1 MSAILDLYQQ
11 YRDDVFR
18 YLAGLTHDAD
28 AAEELVSETFCAALT
43 ALPRYRGEADV
54 KTWLFSIAR
63 HKWYEQLRRR
73 GPQTLSQEELLG
85 LYLTD
90 NAPTPAETVELRQA
104 ADRARALLALMPKRT
119 QTVMLLRME
128 GYSFYEIGR
137 RVGISEGSARV
148 IDFRARASLR
158 DTLQKEGL
166 V

>member
-1 MSAILDLYQQ
+1 MSAILKLYET

-28 AAEELVSETFCAALT
+28 IAEELVSETFCAALT
-43 ALPRYRGEADV
+43 ALPRYRGEADI
-54 KTWLFSIAR
+54 KTWLFGIAR
-63 HKWYEQLRRR
+63 HKWYEHLRRR
-73 GPQTLSQEELLG
+73 GPQTLSQEDLLG
-85 LYLTD
+85 LYLADT
-90 NAPTPAETVELRQA
+90 APGPARTAELRQA

-119 QTVMLLRME
+119 QAVVLLRME

-137 RVGISEGSARV
+137 RLSISEGSARV
-148 IDFRARASLR
+148 IDFRARAALR

>member
-1 MSAILDLYQQ
+1 MSAILKLYQQ

-18 YLAGLTHDAD
+18 YLAGLTHNAD
-28 AAEELVSETFCAALT
+28 LAEELVSETFCAAVT

-73 GPQTLSQEELLG
+73 PPDTLTEEELLG
-85 LYLTD
+85 LCLTD
-90 NAPTPAETVELRQA
+90 PAPGPAESAELRQA
-104 ADRARALLALMPKRT
+104 ADRARALLALMPGRT
-119 QTVMLLRME
+119 QTVVLLRMQ

-137 RVGISEGSARV
+137 QVGISEGSARV
-148 IDFRARASLR
+148 IDFRARAALR
-158 DTLQKEGL
+158 ETLQKEGL